1 MDFSIKT
8 FAQSVLPW
16 LTSHGLKILVILLF
30 SFVAYAILKRVIAR
44 GVRISIIK
52 DSSSSVMAQKKRED
66 TLSRIFGGVLKI
78 VIIAI
83 ALMMVLQEL
92 GIEIA
97 PILAGAG
104 IVGVA
109 IGFGGQYLIRD
120 VISGFFIILENQYRI
135 GDVVDFDGTGGLV
148 EDISLRMTTI
158 RDLDG
163 TVHHIPHGEIKRVS
177 NLSKFFSRVNI
188 NVGVSYN
195 SNLEHVIAVINRVGQ
210 EMALDPIWKDA
221 IIKPPQF
228 LRVDEFADSSIN
240 IKILGDTQPIRQWE
254 VAGELRRRLKIEFDK
269 EGIEIPFPQRVV
281 HHIKE

>member
-240 IKILGDTQPIRQWE
+240 VKILGDTQPIRQWE

>member
-188 NVGVSYN
+188 NVGVSYS